1 MNDGEKIISDIGKG
15 VSNAG
20 RAIKGAA
27 KKVRGGITDL
37 VVGKC
42 SVCGAAPSDG
52 SKIQKLVNRKYCR
65 RHYGDARQRFDS
77 MTTTTGDLREPY
89 ETINAVTVQTN
100 SGGPEYVLSLLKLR
114 AMDLGGDAI
123 VHVQIQPRGNMLSLS
138 RRAPVFAEESLVGM
152 GTAVRTKRAAKV
164 STPTQKQMKKQI
176 TGRVVYNETEGG
188 FWGIRAEDGAR
199 YCPEGLPSEFQK
211 PGIGVVVELEEL
223 EGVSLRMWGVEV
235 RILSM
240 MVGQN
245 AAGSFKD
252 RMALSM
258 ITVAEAEGT
267 LSPGCTIIE
276 PSSGNTGIA
285 MAMICRLRGY
295 HLKIVLP
302 ENVSIERRQLLEV
315 YGAEIIPSPGE
326 EGSNG
331 AVRRAQALADEH
343 PEWVF
348 LYQYGNE
355 ANPRAHYNTTG
366 PEIWRDVPDIT
377 HFVAG
382 LGTSGT
388 LLGVGT
394 YLKEQNP
401 AVKVMA
407 VEPPSGEQVEGLR
420 SLDDGYIPPVFEKW
434 GGYDLL
440 DGKSIVRPRE
450 SLENTRLLADVGIF
464 SGISAGAALA
474 GARKVAERIDS
485 GVIVFVVCD
494 YGWKYL
500 STGAWT
506 LDLDEAAANAEKVI
520 YF

>member
-1 MNDGEKIISDIGKG
+1 MTVYDSVLDMIGDTPLVD
-15 VSNAG
+15 VSRLSPNA
-20 RAIKGAA
+20 
-27 KKVRGGITDL
+27 D
-37 VVGKC
+37 
-42 SVCGAAPSDG
+42 
-52 SKIQKLVNRKYCR
+52 
-65 RHYGDARQRFDS
+65 
-77 MTTTTGDLREPY
+77 
-89 ETINAVTVQTN
+89 
-100 SGGPEYVLSLLKLR
+100 
-114 AMDLGGDAI
+114 
-123 VHVQIQPRGNMLSLS
+123 
-138 RRAPVFAEESLVGM
+138 
-152 GTAVRTKRAAKV
+152 
-164 STPTQKQMKKQI
+164 
-176 TGRVVYNETEGG
+176 
-188 FWGIRAEDGAR
+188 
-199 YCPEGLPSEFQK
+199 
-211 PGIGVVVELEEL
+211 
-223 EGVSLRMWGVEV
+223 V
-235 RILSM
+235 RILAKM
-240 MVGQN
+240 EGQN
-245 AAGSFKD
+245 PAGSVKD
-252 RMALSM
+252 RIALSM
-258 ITVAEAEGT
+258 ITEAEADGT
-267 LSPGCTIIE
+267 LTPGCTIIE

-285 MAMICRLRGY
+285 MAMISRIRGY

-355 ANPRAHYNTTG
+355 ANPLAHYRTTG
-366 PEIWRDVPDIT
+366 PEIWRDVPGIT

-394 YLKEQNP
+394 YLKEKNP
-401 AVKVMA
+401 EVKVLA

-474 GARKVAERIDS
+474 GARKVAERIDD

-506 LDLDEAAANAEKVI
+506 LDLDEAVANAEKVI